1 MDGGFSFRAL
11 PPLPSCTD
19 VAHPDLRSFLSSRA
33 QPADGRDRSRDP
45 GLVSADRPPLAAVLL
60 LPLPTQ
66 RRPQVSDGE
75 AYFGYENRGQCFSFS
90 LSLARYQAA
99 K

>member
-1 MDGGFSFRAL
+1 MDGGFRSEFC
-11 PPLPSCTD
+11 PPSSCTD

-75 AYFGYENRGQCFSFS
+75 ASSAFFW
-90 LSLARYQAA
+90 L
-99 K
+99 